1 MKYRDS
7 HESYLMSLIFS
18 SVFIP
23 SMLQLRIVWLE
34 RKNKG
39 HSKLI

>member
-18 SVFIP
+18 SCLYSVY
-23 SMLQLRIVWLE
+23 VTVE
-34 RKNKG
+34 DCVA
-39 HSKLI
+39 